1 MPGCG
6 RQSRLLDQLPLGGQ
20 QISFTVDVEQPGRR
34 LAQAVPNGMAIL
46 TYERDPRLIIKRDD
60 AHGTR
65 VAKIF
70 PGHLFP
76 VRGVHLI
83 LHEGRDV
90 AVGKYAGRS
99 NGPAQRHVDELRA
112 GEDDHPQRPWST
124 GSRVASLRSSA
135 ASIKPTN
142 SGCGLVGRDFSSGWA

>member
-34 LAQAVPNGMAIL
+34 LDQAVPDGMAIL

-70 PGHLFP
+70 PGQLLP
-76 VRGVHLI
+76 VRGGALD
-83 LHEGRDV
+83 LHKRSDAAGRQHT
-90 AVGKYAGRS
+90 GRS
-99 NGPAQRHVDELRA
+99 NRPAHRHVDELRA

-135 ASIKPTN
+135 ASIKPTK
-142 SGCGLVGRDFSSGWA
+142 SGWG

>member
-1 MPGCG
+1 MPGRG
-6 RQSRLLDQLPLGGQ
+6 RQSRLLDQLPLGAQ

-34 LAQAVPNGMAIL
+34 LDQTVPDGMAIL

-60 AHGTR
+60 AHGTW

-70 PGHLFP
+70 PGHLLS

-83 LHEGRDV
+83 LHKGRDA
-90 AVGKYAGRS
+90 AVGQHTGRS
-99 NGPAQRHVDELRA
+99 NRPAQRHVDELRT

-135 ASIKPTN
+135 ASIKPTK
-142 SGCGLVGRDFSSGWA
+142 SGCGVVGRDFSSGWA